1 MHLHHRI
8 ERSAS
13 ILPKITASRRMS
25 EGFQFQTGARMGASA
40 AVCGTPPRLY
50 VSGGEVFNKSD
61 SVPDGMQFDVIGSL
75 QSIDI
80 AKLNDPK
87 HPMSQQW
94 LDHPDMLYPRRD
106 HTLSCYQ
113 DQLFAVG
120 KNLESQGCIVCILR
134 SMVLLFFLF
143 VFLYSK
149 HSNQICVLI
158 SNRVTPKTHMSYN

>member
-1 MHLHHRI
+1 
-8 ERSAS
+8 
-13 ILPKITASRRMS
+13 
-25 EGFQFQTGARMGASA
+25 MGASA

-80 AKLNDPK
+80 TKLNDPK

-120 KNLESQGCIVCILR
+120 KHARISRMHCLYTPECGIIIL
-134 SMVLLFFLF
+134 SLSLFIFEA
-143 VFLYSK
+143 
-149 HSNQICVLI
+149 
-158 SNRVTPKTHMSYN
+158 